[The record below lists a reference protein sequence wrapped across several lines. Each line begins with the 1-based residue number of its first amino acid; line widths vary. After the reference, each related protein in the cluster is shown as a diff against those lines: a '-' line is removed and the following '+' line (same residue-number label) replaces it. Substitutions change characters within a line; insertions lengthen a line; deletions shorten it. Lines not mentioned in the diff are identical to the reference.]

1 MRRFCVPP
9 DTLSGGEVRL
19 EGSLARRLA
28 RVLRLR
34 PGDEVVLFDGSGQ
47 EYVVRL
53 LEVTPARTRG
63 DVTEVRPGRPEPA
76 VEVGLYQSVVKGE
89 RFEWVL
95 EKGTELGVKRF
106 VPLVSGR
113 AVVQPRSEGGA
124 RAERWRRIVV
134 EAAEQC
140 GRSLVP
146 EVLAPQR
153 LEAALSSAAG
163 LRILPYEGEGAL
175 GLRSLL
181 RGQVRGGLGE
191 GGAAVSLFIGPE
203 GGFEA
208 EEVERAREAGV
219 QVVSLGR
226 RILRSETAGIV
237 AAAAVLYELGE
248 LGG

>member
-1 MRRFCVPP
+1 VRRFYVPS
-9 DTLSGGEVRL
+9 DTVSGREVCL
-19 EGSLARRLA
+19 EGPLARRLA

-34 PGDEVVLFDGSGQ
+34 PGDEVALFDGSGQ

-53 LEVTPARTRG
+53 LEVIPSRACG
-63 DVTEVRPGRPEPA
+63 EVMEVRPGRPEPA
-76 VEVGLYQSVVKGE
+76 VEVRLYQSPVKGE

-95 EKGTELGVKRF
+95 EKGTELGVRSF

-113 AVVQPRSEGGA
+113 AVVQPRSGGGA
-124 RAERWRRIVV
+124 RAERWRRIVT

-140 GRSLVP
+140 GRALVP
-146 EVLAPQR
+146 EVLAPQS
-153 LEAALSSAAG
+153 LEAALGSAPG
-163 LRILPYEGEGAL
+163 LRIMPYEGEGAL

-181 RGQVRGGLGE
+181 RRRLRVGAGKW
-191 GGAAVSLFIGPE
+191 AAVSLFIGPE

-208 EEVERAREAGV
+208 EEVRRAREAGV
-219 QVVSLGR
+219 EVVSLGR

-248 LGG
+248 LGR